1 MKRLVMTKLR
11 RSDSLSDGHG
21 GFIEIETSEGP
32 LEMRFTYED
41 AERLITALQTARQKI
56 QDDRVK
62 SAEPPLPDSPKLPE
76 RWETAIDPVN
86 QVAVILARF
95 PDHTTQET
103 KIPRMQ
109 IAAITEFLQQASTRF
124 EGSADMRQ

>member
-11 RSDSLSDGHG
+11 RTDRSPTGA
-21 GFIEIETSEGP
+21 SESSGE
-32 LEMRFTYED
+32 LG
-41 AERLITALQTARQKI
+41 
-56 QDDRVK
+56 DRDR
-62 SAEPPLPDSPKLPE
+62 SGD
-76 RWETAIDPVN
+76 

-103 KIPRMQ
+103 KIPRME
-109 IAAITEFLQQASTRF
+109 IAAITEFLKQASMRF

>member
-11 RSDSLSDGHG
+11 RTDSLSDGHG
-21 GFIEIETSEGP
+21 GFVEMETSEGP
-32 LEMRFTYED
+32 LEIRFTYED
-41 AERLITALQTARQKI
+41 AERLIAALQAARKKI

-62 SAEPPLPDSPKLPE
+62 SGAPPLADKPKAPE
-76 RWETAIDPVN
+76 SWETAIDPVN

-103 KIPRMQ
+103 KIPRTE
-109 IAAITEFLQQASTRF
+109 IAAITEFLKQASTRF

>member
-1 MKRLVMTKLR
+1 MTKLGR
-11 RSDSLSDGHG
+11 TDSLSDGHG
-21 GFIEIETSEGP
+21 GCIEMETSEGP
-32 LEMRFTYED
+32 LEIRFTYED
-41 AERLITALQTARQKI
+41 
-56 QDDRVK
+56 
-62 SAEPPLPDSPKLPE
+62 AEPPLPDSPKVPE

-109 IAAITEFLQQASTRF
+109 IAAITEFLKQASTRF